1 MAYALAVE
9 RSLRISVPVV
19 SGRIVPS
26 VSRAAPPWH
35 AVEVDADPL
44 LVDRHPARA
53 VCGQAV
59 LIHARLSWPPPG
71 EPGYACAEC
80 LGRAGTPG

>member
-19 SGRIVPS
+19 SGRIHPS

-35 AVEVDADPL
+35 AVEVDGDPL
-44 LVDRHPARA
+44 AVDRHPARA
-53 VCGQAV
+53 VCGQTV
-59 LIHARLSWPPPG
+59 LIHARLSWPPPE
-71 EPGYACAEC
+71 EPAYACPECVRRAETQ
-80 LGRAGTPG
+80 G